1 MEESVEPSKS
11 NEERSSRQ
19 KEIDI
24 DAVTPE
30 RFKEMDEDT
39 KRQVIEAV
47 LDRDVRPMLI
57 MDGGNIEVLDIKEN
71 SEHTDIYIRYL
82 GACSG
87 CAASSLGTLY
97 AIGNTLRQK
106 LGENIRVSPV

>member
-1 MEESVEPSKS
+1 MADTNHKDHNEKIDVETITEASFKAAEPKQKRKIIEE
-11 NEERSSRQ
+11 
-19 KEIDI
+19 
-24 DAVTPE
+24 
-30 RFKEMDEDT
+30 
-39 KRQVIEAV
+39 V

-71 SEHTDIYIRYL
+71 GEHTDIYIRYL